1 MPDTVTLRQGVVEA
15 WDPNTG
21 AGALRLAGGQI
32 LNATALKAG
41 AATMK
46 VDDVVLVLTTGNQN
60 LILGPATNPGDP
72 GTVPSWDIDITA
84 LTGQVD
90 TIQTVT
96 IPAVQNDVTV
106 VQGDVVEL
114 NTVTVP
120 AVQAVADAAQ
130 TTADAAQA
138 DVAPLLPL
146 TDLAAVT
153 DGTTITG
160 ATQESAS
167 SGPRVVINDP
177 AHPGEIT
184 LYTDDPAEQ
193 TPARIFP
200 NVVPGNGAMHLR
212 SPDLTASG
220 AFARLILTGW
230 SDGQTFGSLTAIH
243 VTVNGVQSI
252 DLTSL
257 GLIRIGVDASN
268 SVTFDGNVITDAD
281 LSDPSNVFPSSLA
294 TLAGSQTLTNKDL
307 TSGTNAFPFKGGRT
321 GITTDASGRA
331 TITHG
336 MGATPAWVVLTS
348 ENTGTFWCSLVSR
361 SSTTFTVQINNKDA
375 GVLASSAFNVH
386 WFAGLF

>member
-1 MPDTVTLRQGVVEA
+1 MASDTQYRQGVVET
-15 WDPNTG
+15 WNPDTG
-21 AGALRLAGGQI
+21 DNSIRVAGGVL
-32 LNATALKAG
+32 LNLPALTSES
-41 AATMK
+41 AALQTG
-46 VDDVVLVLTTGNQN
+46 DVVALLSAGNRWFLLGKVTT
-60 LILGPATNPGDP
+60 PGDP
-72 GTVPSWDIDITA
+72 GTVPTWNTDITA

-138 DVAPLLPL
+138 DVTPLLPL

-220 AFARLILTGW
+220 SFARLILTGW
-230 SDGQTFGSLTAIH
+230 SDGQTFATLTAIH
-243 VTVNGVQSI
+243 VQVNGVQSI

-294 TLAGSQTLTNKDL
+294 TLAGSQELTNKDL
-307 TSGTNAFPFKGGRT
+307 SDPTNAFPFKGGRT

-375 GVLASSAFNVH
+375 GVLVSSAFNVH